1 MAALV
6 QRDSPSEGPLWPEG
20 ARGFC
25 CKSES
30 FLLRTVTLVPA
41 ACWSR
46 GEVCSRGAG
55 GRGLGCGLLRNLPGG
70 LFFPR

>member
-20 ARGFC
+20 AGGFC

-30 FLLRTVTLVPA
+30 FLFCTVTLGLV
-41 ACWSR
+41 ACWPR
-46 GEVCSRGAG
+46 GEACSRGAG
-55 GRGLGCGLLRNLPGG
+55 GRGLGRGLLRNSPGG
-70 LFFPR
+70 LFFLR